1 MRFIHSLQ
9 FKLSLLVLV
18 FGIALIGLGVVQQRQ
33 RDVDR
38 QVETLRGDALGASAR
53 LAGIAQHALRR
64 EMPSMVDL
72 VLSYVAAS
80 RDLTLG
86 VVTDQN
92 NSILHV
98 TDRQWLGQALESS
111 PLKSARLP
119 SVESRATMSSH
130 LVESAEEILSVAPF
144 LMGDDMR
151 SRGVVVLGYDKRNI
165 LSKAARR
172 ALEDAIRFSVFLVGA
187 CLLLWL
193 ALNSLVT
200 ERVSLVLRQTDQAAG
215 KELPPEPLEGR
226 DEFAT
231 MSRAF
236 FNSMRV
242 RQELWES
249 QQPLWK
255 LVDGLKDVFWSVS
268 LGPDRNW
275 YVNPAYEAIWGR
287 SLEHI
292 KRNRFDWLQS
302 MSKADRRRAI
312 GCFKLLREGRT
323 VDDLRLKLNT
333 PNGPKRV
340 LCRSFPVQGAHGKV
354 ISVAGLVMDVT
365 ELHTVNRRLAEVSEQ
380 ERRRMGWD
388 LHDDLCQRLVGTLFK
403 CNSMVNAMKKN
414 EATQPDR
421 LEQIAEEIT
430 ETTQLA
436 RGLARGLAPVL
447 QGGGGLEAAVEHL
460 AMYLRKSFQ
469 VRCETALDPR
479 LPPLQPESATHLYRI
494 AQELATNAVKH
505 GKATHIEILLW
516 REDDDLQLQ
525 VRSNGDPFAGL
536 NLNLE
541 KSSGMGMHMVRQRL
555 DILGAQLTFSS
566 ASEEDPWN
574 LAVCAVPIEE
584 VAFDANSSEALSG
597 GETA

>member
-33 RDVDR
+33 RDVER
-38 QVETLRGDALGASAR
+38 QVEVLRSDALGASAR
-53 LAGIAQHALRR
+53 LAGISQHALRR
-64 EMPSMVDL
+64 DMPSMVDL
-72 VLSYVAAS
+72 ALSYVAAS

-98 TDRQWLGQALESS
+98 TDRQWLGQTLESS
-111 PLKSARLP
+111 PLNFATLP
-119 SVESRATMSSH
+119 SRESRSTMSSA
-130 LVESAEEILSVAPF
+130 LVETPAEILSIAPF

-151 SRGVVVLGYDKRNI
+151 GRGVVVLGYDKRNI
-165 LSKAARR
+165 LSKAAQR
-172 ALEDAIRFSVFLVGA
+172 AMEDAIRFAVFLVGA

-215 KELPPEPLEGR
+215 KELVPEPLEGK

-242 RQELWES
+242 RQDLWES

-275 YVNPAYEAIWGR
+275 YVNPAYETVWGR
-287 SLEHI
+287 SLENI
-292 KRNRFDWLQS
+292 KRDRFDWLRAI
-302 MSKADRRRAI
+302 SKADRKRAI
-312 GCFKLLREGRT
+312 ECFKALREGRA
-323 VDDLRLKLNT
+323 VDDLRLKVT
-333 PNGPKRV
+333 TSNGPKRV
-340 LCRSFPVQGAHGKV
+340 LCRSFPVQGAHGDV

-365 ELHTVNRRLAEVSEQ
+365 EVHTVNRRLAEVSEQ

-403 CNSMVNAMKKN
+403 CNSMVTALKRN
-414 EATQPDR
+414 ELTLPER

-525 VRSNGDPFAGL
+525 IRSNGEPFSGL
-536 NLNLE
+536 NANLD
-541 KSSGMGMHMVRQRL
+541 KGAGMGMHMVRQRL
-555 DILGAQLTFSS
+555 EILGAQLTFSS
-566 ASEEDPWN
+566 ASAEDPWN
-574 LAVCAVPIEE
+574 LAVCEVPIDE
-584 VAFDANSSEALSG
+584 VAYDENSIEAMSG
-597 GETA
+597 AETA

>member
-1 MRFIHSLQ
+1 MRFLHSLQ
-9 FKLSLLVLV
+9 FKLSVLVLV
-18 FGIALIGLGVVQQRQ
+18 FGSLLIGLGVVQQQR

-38 QVETLRGDALGASAR
+38 QMEVLRSDALGASAR
-53 LAGIAQHALRR
+53 LAGISQHALRR
-64 EMPSMVDL
+64 DMSSMVDL
-72 VLSYVAAS
+72 ALSYVAAS

-86 VVTDQN
+86 VVTDQQ

-98 TDRQWLGQALESS
+98 TDRQWLGQSLEDS
-111 PLKSARLP
+111 PLSSAAP
-119 SVESRATMSSH
+119 TARATRSTMSST
-130 LVESAEEILSVAPF
+130 LMETPNEILSIAPF
-144 LMGDDMR
+144 LMGNDMR

-165 LSKAARR
+165 LSKAALR

-200 ERVSLVLRQTDQAAG
+200 ERVKLVLRQTDQAAG
-215 KELPPEPLEGR
+215 KSKPPRPLSGK

-236 FNSMRV
+236 YKSMCI

-255 LVDGLKDVFWSVS
+255 LVDGLADVFWSVS
-268 LGPDRNW
+268 LGEDRHW
-275 YVNPAYEAIWGR
+275 YVNPAYAKVWGR
-287 SLEHI
+287 PLDEIKQDRFAWLRSL
-292 KRNRFDWLQS
+292 
-302 MSKADRRRAI
+302 SKADRRRVMSVM
-312 GCFKLLREGRT
+312 RELCLGKT
-323 VDDLRLKLNT
+323 APDLRLKILT
-333 PNGPKRV
+333 ANGPRWV
-340 LCRSFPVQGAHGKV
+340 LCRSFPVLGAAGDV

-365 ELHTVNRRLAEVSEQ
+365 ELHTVNRRLAEVAEQ

-403 CNSMVNAMKKN
+403 CNSMVTAMRRN
-414 EATQPDR
+414 EATQPER

-494 AQELATNAVKH
+494 AQELATNTAKH
-505 GKATHIEILLW
+505 GGATHIEILLW
-516 REDDDLQLQ
+516 REDNDLQLQ
-525 VRSNGDPFAGL
+525 IRSNGRPFAGL
-536 NLNLE
+536 GPNLE
-541 KSSGMGMHMVRQRL
+541 KSVGMGMHMVRQRL
-555 DILGAQLTFSS
+555 EILGAQLTFHS
-566 ASEEDPWN
+566 ATEEDPWN
-574 LAVCAVPIEE
+574 LAVCEVPIDE
-584 VAFDANSSEALSG
+584 VAFDKNADPAMSG
-597 GETA
+597 AESA